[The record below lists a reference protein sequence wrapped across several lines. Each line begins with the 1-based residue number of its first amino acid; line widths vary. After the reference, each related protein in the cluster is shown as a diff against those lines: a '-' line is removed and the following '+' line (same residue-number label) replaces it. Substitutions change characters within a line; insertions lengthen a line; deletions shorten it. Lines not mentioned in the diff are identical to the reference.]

1 MALPE
6 KKHRNVVL
14 NLGGTVTPAQFLRGV
29 KDFFGILRSVAKN
42 VTDDKGG
49 VRWEISVKEGSN
61 LIVATGLPKGI
72 STKEDVMLTIN
83 SINTGI
89 EALATGTTEHPKHFT
104 EKALDLVKDLAA
116 LAEGAKNQGL
126 DTIEFRVD
134 GVAIP
139 VGAEAAA
146 SVNRIRGKEHTAI
159 GSIEGKVRTVSDR
172 NGFRVVVYDSLRDRS
187 VNCFFSDEEL
197 LDQALLAFRKRVT
210 VFGTVR
216 YRKDGTPIS
225 VRVDRIRVFRSQDEL
240 PPISQIQGIF
250 KRAR

>member
-61 LIVATGLPKGI
+61 LIVATGLPWGI
-72 STKEDVMLTIN
+72 STKEDVMLTIK
-83 SINTGI
+83 SINTGMD
-89 EALATGTTEHPKHFT
+89 ALATGTTEQPKYFT
-104 EKALDLVKDLAA
+104 EDVLDLVKDLAT
-116 LAEGAKNQGL
+116 LAEGSKNKGL

-134 GVAIP
+134 GVGIP
-139 VGAEAAA
+139 VDAEAAA

-159 GSIEGKVRTVSDR
+159 GSIEGKLRTVSDR
-172 NGFRVVVYDSLRDRS
+172 GGFHIVVYDSLRDKS
-187 VNCFFSDEEL
+187 VNCSFSNEEIL
-197 LDQALLAFRKRVT
+197 EQALLAFRKRVT

-225 VRVDRIRVFRSQDEL
+225 VRVSSIRVFRSQDEL

-250 KRAR
+250 KRAK